1 MDMFPVN
8 LKKTNNNFNPI
19 FQGGD
24 SENTIKIEY
33 FVLDS
38 GANEYDYLN
47 EITVKLNLYNIF
59 T

>member
-1 MDMFPVN
+1 MFPVN
-8 LKKTNNNFNPI
+8 LKKTKKNFNPI
-19 FQGGD
+19 FQCVD

-33 FVLDS
+33 FVLNS
-38 GANEYDYLN
+38 EANEYDYLN

>member
-8 LKKTNNNFNPI
+8 LKKTKNNFNPI

-24 SENTIKIEY
+24 SENTINIEY

>member
-1 MDMFPVN
+1 MFPVN

-24 SENTIKIEY
+24 SENIIKIEY

>member
-1 MDMFPVN
+1 MFPVN

>member
-1 MDMFPVN
+1 MFPVN
-8 LKKTNNNFNPI
+8 LKKTKNNFNPI
-19 FQGGD
+19 FQCGD
-24 SENTIKIEY
+24 SENIIKIEY

-38 GANEYDYLN
+38 GENEYDYLN